1 MSQNP
6 SAFSPKTGKMST
18 TQTLK
23 TLYAIKLQ
31 TGCVVIVSAPV
42 VEAAKLPRVCPM
54 ASCYGL
60 PPFNTNNEV
69 RV

>member
-1 MSQNP
+1 
-6 SAFSPKTGKMST
+6 MST